1 MMAMEESAV
10 VATSLRNITAG
21 ITGHAAGNDAQAL
34 TVTTV
39 QAAIHACVVPV
50 TQTEWVPLSEA
61 LGRVLAGDILSPIDL
76 PGHDNSAM
84 DGWALRSADLRA
96 DTDTQLTQVGTA
108 LAGHP
113 YAGPVGPGECVR
125 IMTGAMLP
133 AGTDSVVMQEIV
145 RADGMRIVIAR
156 GEHAGRNVRHRGESL
171 LRGAVALPAGTLLR
185 PSGIGLAASL
195 GIQTVMVRRR
205 LRVAFFS
212 TGDELRMP
220 GEVLRP
226 GDIYDSNRQ
235 TVGAMLQ
242 RLGCD
247 AIDLGAIGDDPARL
261 EAAFR
266 QAAAS
271 ADVVITTG
279 GVSAGDHDFTRPLME
294 KLGEVLFWKIAIRP
308 GRPMAFGR
316 ITADQKA
323 ACLFALP
330 GNPVAVMVTFYQ
342 FVRSALLAMMGQ
354 TPAAPL
360 ALSLPL
366 QHALRKKP
374 GRTEFLRGIVESR
387 DGLSSVRSTGSQGS
401 AMLSSMC
408 DANCFI
414 VLRHEQGD
422 VQQGDLVEVM
432 LFEGL
437 I

>member
-1 MMAMEESAV
+1 MKVRDQGAL
-10 VATSLRNITAG
+10 VATSLRDI
-21 ITGHAAGNDAQAL
+21 AASVQGYDPEAL
-34 TVTTV
+34 TVEAAR
-39 QAAIHACVVPV
+39 AAIHACIAPV
-50 TQTEWVPLSEA
+50 ADTELVDLADA
-61 LGRVLAGDILSPIDL
+61 LGRVLAGDIVSPIDL

-96 DTDTQLTQVGTA
+96 AAETHLTQVGTA

-113 YAGPVGPGECVR
+113 YSGTVGAGECVR

-133 AGTDSVVMQEIV
+133 TGADSVVVQEIV
-145 RADGMRIVIAR
+145 GADGERIVIPR
-156 GEHAGRNVRHRGESL
+156 GEHAARNVRHKGEDL
-171 LRGAVALPAGTLLR
+171 QRGAVALRAGLLLR
-185 PSGIGLAASL
+185 PASIGLAASL
-195 GIQTVMVRRR
+195 GIQSVPVRRR

-212 TGDELRMP
+212 TGDELRSP
-220 GEVLRP
+220 GEALRP
-226 GDIYDSNRQ
+226 GEIYDSNRH
-235 TVGAMLQ
+235 TVRAMLQ
-242 RLGCD
+242 RLGCETM
-247 AIDLGAIGDDPARL
+247 DLGVVGDDPARL

-266 QAAAS
+266 QAAAT

-279 GVSAGDHDFTRPLME
+279 GVSAGDYDFTRPLME
-294 KLGEVLFWKIAIRP
+294 KLGEVLFWKVAIRP

-316 ITADQKA
+316 ISAGGNAKDNA

-342 FVRSALLAMMGQ
+342 FVRGALLVMMGQ
-354 TPAAPL
+354 SPAASL

-374 GRTEFLRGIVESR
+374 GRTEFLRGTVEHK
-387 DGLSSVRSTGSQGS
+387 DGLNSVRSTAAQGS
-401 AMLSSMC
+401 AMLASMC

-422 VQQGDLVEVM
+422 VQAGERVEVM